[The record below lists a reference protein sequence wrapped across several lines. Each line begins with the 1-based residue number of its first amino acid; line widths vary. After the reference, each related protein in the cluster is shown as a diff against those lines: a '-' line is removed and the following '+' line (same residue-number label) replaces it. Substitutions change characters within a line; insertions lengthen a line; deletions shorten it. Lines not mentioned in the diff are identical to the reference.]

1 MMGPPSKSG
10 STPAALT
17 ASACSSPVSDEMEE
31 TEYGQYDD
39 GSTGTGDLGPG
50 ATGSGGGMLL
60 AGLAKVF
67 FSGDLETFMLIAA
80 PAVAGAITY
89 WWTRISDY
97 VSVGVADYLEQRER
111 VRFYRQS
118 RETLRQMRAGA
129 DTSARRRKEL
139 DAEIEKLDRIF
150 SDSVGVVFRSRM
162 RRRR

>member
-1 MMGPPSKSG
+1 
-10 STPAALT
+10 
-17 ASACSSPVSDEMEE
+17 MEE
-31 TEYGQYDD
+31 TGYEPYDD
-39 GSTGTGDLGPG
+39 GSAASGDLGPV

-60 AGLAKVF
+60 AGLAKIL
-67 FSGDLETFMLIAA
+67 FSGELETFMLIAA

-118 RETLRQMRAGA
+118 RETLRQMRASG
-129 DTSARRRKEL
+129 DISARRRREL
-139 DAEIEKLDRIF
+139 DAEIEKLDRVF
-150 SDSVGVVFRSRM
+150 SDSIGVVFRSRI